1 MRLGAVL
8 SENKGLKDRLV
19 RAYKWFH
26 LASMLGSEN
35 AGPMLA
41 ELAKKMTRDQ
51 IADAKRRA
59 AAWQPGQPGQ
69 PEKPGSG
76 N

>member
-1 MRLGAVL
+1 
-8 SENKGLKDRLV
+8 
-19 RAYKWFH
+19 
-26 LASMLGSEN
+26 MLGSEN

-41 ELAKKMTRDQ
+41 ELAKKMTTDQ
-51 IADAKRRA
+51 ITDAKRRA